1 MAVAFWNSHALRPEP
16 PFKPCFP
23 RPIVLSS
30 VKVGLNM
37 VKQARTTRKPRAI
50 VGYVRVSTD
59 RQRTDGISL
68 DLQRAAIRDFARRA
82 DLPLVEIFEDV
93 ASGAGSKS
101 FPSRLGLQR
110 ALEACREFD
119 AVLVVWDWSRLSRHA
134 ASEKMLKDLLPGTER
149 VASLKEAETLSDA
162 SKNSRL
168 AHAEEQRNEISR
180 RTKRAMSQRKDD
192 GAVFGNPKIRSVHKS
207 GTKVAKEKSD
217 AIIREIMDFLK
228 RVPNASAVTRQQ
240 VVEHLNMKGVR
251 TLHGNPMDITRVTIP
266 LRKARVFLAK
276 EAAEEHRSLQK
287 NPDFGRF

>member
-1 MAVAFWNSHALRPEP
+1 
-16 PFKPCFP
+16 
-23 RPIVLSS
+23 
-30 VKVGLNM
+30 M

-59 RQRTDGISL
+59 RQGTDGISL
-68 DLQRAAIRDFARRA
+68 DLQRTAIRDYARRTG
-82 DLPLVEIFEDV
+82 LPLVEIYEDV
-93 ASGAGSKS
+93 ASGAGANS

-110 ALEACREFD
+110 ALEACRDFD

-149 VASLKEAETLSDA
+149 VVSLREAETLLDA
-162 SKNSRL
+162 AKNSRL

-180 RTKRAMSQRKDD
+180 RTKKAMNQRRDD
-192 GAVFGNPKIRSVHKS
+192 GAAFGNPKIRSVQKS

-217 AIIREIMDFLK
+217 AIIREIVDLLK
-228 RVPNASAVTRQQ
+228 SFPDASAVTRQQ

-251 TLHGNPMDITRVTIP
+251 TLHGNPMDVTRVTTP
-266 LRKARVFLAK
+266 LRKARALMVRG
-276 EAAEEHRSLQK
+276 AEEERRSLQQ